1 MAGVIG
7 FRMIGSDSCG
17 IIGFNQNSSNM
28 RDGIYHLSH
37 AGNTRVLTK
46 HFNVQNVNISFSL
59 EPLIFVVW
67 GCTNENVLNRIGR
80 NIKG

>member
-1 MAGVIG
+1 MRGVIG

-37 AGNTRVLTK
+37 TGNTRVLTK
-46 HFNVQNVNISFSL
+46 HFNVQNVLSEHFFLSGTSYICG
-59 EPLIFVVW
+59 V
-67 GCTNENVLNRIGR
+67 GLN
-80 NIKG
+80 K